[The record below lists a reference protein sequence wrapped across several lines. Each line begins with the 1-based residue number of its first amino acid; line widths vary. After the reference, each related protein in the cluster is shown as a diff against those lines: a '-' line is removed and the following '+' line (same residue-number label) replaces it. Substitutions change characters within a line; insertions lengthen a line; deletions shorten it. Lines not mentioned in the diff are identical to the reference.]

1 MTTID
6 SAHRPASAP
15 PRPGPLAALWRAIIR
30 NRLWHARRMTLT
42 KLSRYDNRMLR
53 NMGIDPQD
61 VLEALAPLDSRGL
74 AHFLNPLGRRRDR

>member
-1 MTTID
+1 MTNID

-15 PRPGPLAALWRAIIR
+15 ARPGPLAALRRAIIR

-42 KLSRYDNRMLR
+42 QLSRYDNRMLR
-53 NMGIDPQD
+53 NMGIDPED

>member
-6 SAHRPASAP
+6 SARRPASAP
-15 PRPGPLAALWRAIIR
+15 AR
-30 NRLWHARRMTLT
+30 HARRMTLT

>member
-1 MTTID
+1 
-6 SAHRPASAP
+6 
-15 PRPGPLAALWRAIIR
+15 
-30 NRLWHARRMTLT
+30 MTLT